1 MLYVV
6 YCPLSVGCRLYI
18 CCRLYVCCLLSV
30 TDGRHSGT
38 FLDVYWFFFLFFAS
52 IQCPLAWKNVFLCST
67 FNAMAI
73 DGKVIMSFSVG
84 VGGLWR
90 ISVSVKL
97 CPEAVCY
104 FGSHCQIYNCVII
117 LTLFILMMQLLPWLF
132 LGYSSATPPLFLGH
146 FSATRLFLGHFS
158 ATTRLFLGHFLATP
172 RLFPGHFSCCILFS
186 VYAFV
191 TAGGPSIW
199 CHLLRHCSS
208 RRWSDLEE
216 CWRWLLRRIPRS
228 ESARRSEKLHRWLV
242 GKVLCRH
249 LVAWE
254 RRASQG
260 WAAMS
265 WGELDSWIFVD
276 ICIHEDC

>member
-1 MLYVV
+1 MFIDFSFSFFRVHTVPTGMEKRVSL
-6 YCPLSVGCRLYI
+6 
-18 CCRLYVCCLLSV
+18 
-30 TDGRHSGT
+30 
-38 FLDVYWFFFLFFAS
+38 LDV
-52 IQCPLAWKNVFLCST
+52 QRHGKKEDAWII
-67 FNAMAI
+67 I

-146 FSATRLFLGHFS
+146 FSATRLFLGHFL

-191 TAGGPSIW
+191 TAGGP
-199 CHLLRHCSS
+199 C
-208 RRWSDLEE
+208 
-216 CWRWLLRRIPRS
+216 
-228 ESARRSEKLHRWLV
+228 
-242 GKVLCRH
+242 
-249 LVAWE
+249 
-254 RRASQG
+254 
-260 WAAMS
+260 
-265 WGELDSWIFVD
+265 
-276 ICIHEDC
+276 